1 MREDEKKNPQTG
13 HVEKLRNQKLSGFLT
28 AELEVTKEGR
38 QEGQWC
44 PTEKPMCSQTVR
56 RKEGSQTRIL
66 RKLTC
71 ETPSSRSHSVP
82 PKRYCKRG
90 QRKVGIWEIELPLE
104 ERHHGVVRGPQD
116 SCVPNNSALFVTAL
130 PLGSAPTPLPCF
142 VTWDLHPRYIS
153 FTHVTWSRLVSR
165 EYSRTLQEEGASLG
179 FKTDFLVSPA
189 RRPADP
195 QWAASQ

>member
-1 MREDEKKNPQTG
+1 MEDEKKSPNRSRSKDQEPK
-13 HVEKLRNQKLSGFLT
+13 VVGFLT
-28 AELEVTKEGR
+28 AALEVTKEGR
-38 QEGQWC
+38 REGQWC
-44 PTEKPMCSQTVR
+44 PTEKPTCSQTVR
-56 RKEGSQTRIL
+56 WKEGSQTRTL

-90 QRKVGIWEIELPLE
+90 QRKVGIWEIELPPE
-104 ERHHGVVRGPQD
+104 ERHHGAVRGPQD

-130 PLGSAPTPLPCF
+130 PLGSAPTPVPCF
-142 VTWDLHPRYIS
+142 VTSDLHPRYIS
-153 FTHVTWSRLVSR
+153 FTHVTRSRLVSR
-165 EYSRTLQEEGASLG
+165 GYSRALQEEGASLG
-179 FKTDFLVSPA
+179 FKTGFLVSPA